1 MKTVF
6 TAQFESSKSVHNR
19 SESKKRTAASADDH
33 CFPNTGRSGIIACR
47 NQCSEGIMH
56 LFNLSGKVAIV
67 TGSSRGIGRAI
78 AEAFAEAGARLV
90 ISARNLAPCEQAAAA
105 IRQKGGEAIAV
116 TARISDR
123 AQIENLVAK
132 ARETWGRV
140 DILVCNAAVN
150 PHYGSL
156 EQLTDELFERMMV
169 NNVLSNLWLS
179 RLVAPDM
186 RARRDGSIIYIISTA
201 ALRASTMLG
210 MYGITK
216 SADYALCRNLAA
228 EWGPDNVRVNCI
240 APSVVTTQFARVL
253 YEDPARRAAREA
265 GTLLRRLG
273 EPEDIAGVALMLAS
287 RAGAYITGQT
297 IVVDGGT
304 IIAPS

>member
-1 MKTVF
+1 MK
-6 TAQFESSKSVHNR
+6 
-19 SESKKRTAASADDH
+19 
-33 CFPNTGRSGIIACR
+33 
-47 NQCSEGIMH
+47 
-56 LFNLSGKVAIV
+56 LFDLSGKTAIV

-78 AEAFAEAGARLV
+78 AEAFSEAGARVV
-90 ISARNLAPCEQAAAA
+90 ISARNPEPCEEVAAA
-105 IRQKGGEAIAV
+105 IRGRGGEAIAV
-116 TARISDR
+116 PARISDK
-123 AQIENLVAK
+123 AQLENLVAQT
-132 ARETWGRV
+132 REAWSRV

-156 EQLTDELFERMMV
+156 EALTDEVFERMMV

-179 RLVAPDM
+179 RMAAPDM
-186 RARRDGSIIYIISTA
+186 RQQRDGSIIFITSTA
-201 ALRASTMLG
+201 ALRSTTSLG

-265 GTLLRRLG
+265 GTLLKRLA

-304 IIAPS
+304 TIAPS

>member
-1 MKTVF
+1 MK
-6 TAQFESSKSVHNR
+6 
-19 SESKKRTAASADDH
+19 
-33 CFPNTGRSGIIACR
+33 
-47 NQCSEGIMH
+47 
-56 LFNLSGKVAIV
+56 LFDLSGKTAIV

-78 AEAFAEAGARLV
+78 AEALAEAGGRVV
-90 ISARNLAPCEQAAAA
+90 ISARNLGPCEETVAA
-105 IRQKGGEAIAV
+105 IRATGGEAMAV
-116 TARISDR
+116 PARISDK
-123 AQIENLVAK
+123 AQLENLVAK
-132 ARETWGRV
+132 TRETWGRI

-156 EQLTDELFERMMV
+156 EKLTDEVFERMMI

-179 RLVAPDM
+179 RMVAPDM
-186 RARRDGSIIYIISTA
+186 RAQHDGAIIFITSTA
-201 ALRASTMLG
+201 AIRATTMLG
-210 MYGITK
+210 MYGMTK

-253 YEDPARRAAREA
+253 YEDPGRRAAREA
-265 GTLLRRLG
+265 GTLLKRLA

-304 IIAPS
+304 TIAPS

>member
-1 MKTVF
+1 MK
-6 TAQFESSKSVHNR
+6 
-19 SESKKRTAASADDH
+19 
-33 CFPNTGRSGIIACR
+33 
-47 NQCSEGIMH
+47 
-56 LFNLSGKVAIV
+56 LFDLSGKTAIV

-78 AEAFAEAGARLV
+78 AEAFSEAGARVV
-90 ISARNLAPCEQAAAA
+90 ISARNPEPCEEAAAA
-105 IRQKGGEAIAV
+105 IRGRGGEAIAV
-116 TARISDR
+116 PARISDK
-123 AQIENLVAK
+123 AQLENLVAK
-132 ARETWGRV
+132 TREAWSRV

-156 EQLTDELFERMMV
+156 EALTDEVFERMMV

-179 RLVAPDM
+179 RMAAPDM
-186 RARRDGSIIYIISTA
+186 RQQRDGAIIFITSTA
-201 ALRASTMLG
+201 ALRSTTSLG

-253 YEDPARRAAREA
+253 YEDPERRAAREA
-265 GTLLRRLG
+265 GTLLKRLA

-304 IIAPS
+304 TIAPS